1 MIMSQWLFACR
12 TMTLTVFWGELAMVD
27 KLLPSWLISF
37 DDSFRYAQHFTREST
52 FSSRESFRFAKVDIT
67 AHSSLEYDFSKAS
80 ATKEKGTLCEN
91 LWGKILT
98 HFQSTW
104 QEISPL
110 LLFIIHEAF
119 RLSLLQNWLGS
130 SKVYSCVRK
139 TSRRKLWTILGLER
153 MTKRIIFPT
162 RDDDNANGRKENSVA
177 IASSSFKIDF

>member
-1 MIMSQWLFACR
+1 
-12 TMTLTVFWGELAMVD
+12 MTASDMPNILRE
-27 KLLPSWLISF
+27 KRLLEKVL
-37 DDSFRYAQHFTREST
+37 RG
-52 FSSRESFRFAKVDIT
+52 FAKVDIT

-162 RDDDNANGRKENSVA
+162 RDDDNANGKQKRNLVA
-177 IASSSFKIDF
+177 IASSSILKIDFKNQQKSREWDRRVFISLILVPGS